1 MSSLIYFFF
10 CSLKMKQL
18 YAKLIKY
25 EYLHK
30 HKHTKEYTK
39 IVICSKYT
47 IYLLPKYID
56 DILVDIRFE
65 CIGSLIY
72 QVILDLL
79 LDRCIG
85 LTKNEV
91 KNTIRNVSTYELVSK
106 ISKDINEIDRYVDI
120 EILKHR
126 LLNNI

>member
-1 MSSLIYFFF
+1 
-10 CSLKMKQL
+10 
-18 YAKLIKY
+18 
-25 EYLHK
+25 
-30 HKHTKEYTK
+30 
-39 IVICSKYT
+39 
-47 IYLLPKYID
+47 LLPKYID

-91 KNTIRNVSTYELVSK
+91 KNTIRNISTYELVSK
-106 ISKDINEIDRYVDI
+106 ISNDINEIDRYVDI